1 MRHKVVSWQ
10 RYAFPLF
17 DSLDIFPLVTLDHL
31 CCWLFTYIFTRP
43 TVMHLGIPKYGND
56 GQFYKT
62 GFQQVRFGEAGP
74 TYGLEKFL
82 GERAEI

>member
-1 MRHKVVSWQ
+1 ME
-10 RYAFPLF
+10 
-17 DSLDIFPLVTLDHL
+17 
-31 CCWLFTYIFTRP
+31 
-43 TVMHLGIPKYGND
+43 IPKYGND

-82 GERAEI
+82 GERAEIWIFENISE